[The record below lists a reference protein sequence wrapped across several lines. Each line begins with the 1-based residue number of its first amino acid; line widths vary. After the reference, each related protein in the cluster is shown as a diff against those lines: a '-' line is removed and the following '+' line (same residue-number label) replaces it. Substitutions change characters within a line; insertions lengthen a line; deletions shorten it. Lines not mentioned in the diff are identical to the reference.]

1 MLILFSLHVSLV
13 PSLCF
18 PAQLFPAFCPAMQ
31 VASLTPTQY
40 FLSQTGT
47 VSTMQ
52 ERLGPE
58 IGLHLSLVLLKFP
71 FCQLLIVNVFANVT
85 LLVAESNI
93 LNILSP
99 TRSQLLVISNEVL

>member
-1 MLILFSLHVSLV
+1 
-13 PSLCF
+13 
-18 PAQLFPAFCPAMQ
+18 MQ
-31 VASLTPTQY
+31 AASLTPTQY

-47 VSTMQ
+47 VSSMQ
-52 ERLGPE
+52 EGLGPGNRTPFVTGFAQ
-58 IGLHLSLVLLKFP
+58 ISL
-71 FCQLLIVNVFANVT
+71 LLIVIVFANVT